1 MLFWT
6 YPSPGTLDISFT
18 RLPLDIIKQIGKPN
32 NFKVFELGAR
42 KTKG

>member
-1 MLFWT
+1 MCISRVQDAF
-6 YPSPGTLDISFT
+6 LDISFT

-32 NFKVFELGAR
+32 NFKVFELEAR